1 VSSTSSRQVSR
12 KTAGTSGSST
22 AAVWTARQNDLTGK
36 RRYAPRVA
44 SVPGPRPLLRGVSHL
59 AAFVAAVPV
68 GITLGLAADTAVE
81 RAGAI
86 AFAASVVTMFGASA
100 LYHRVMWKPRVRP
113 WIRRLDHAM
122 IFALIAGTY
131 TPVGLIVLRGEWRIT
146 ILAIVWSGAA
156 AAILVKLFWVDA
168 PKWLAVAIAVT
179 LGWVGVI
186 IFPQIFDRVGVG
198 GAVLLLIGGVAYT
211 VGAIVYALKRPDPV
225 PAVFG
230 YHEIFHAFVIAAV
243 ACQYV
248 AVAFFVLP
256 HA

>member
-1 VSSTSSRQVSR
+1 
-12 KTAGTSGSST
+12 
-22 AAVWTARQNDLTGK
+22 
-36 RRYAPRVA
+36 VA

-59 AAFVAAVPV
+59 AAFVVAVPI
-68 GITLGLAADTAVE
+68 GITLGLAADTTVE

-100 LYHRVMWKPRVRP
+100 LYHRVMWRPQVRL

-131 TPVGLIVLRGEWRIT
+131 TPFGLIVLSGSWRIT

-156 AAILVKLFWVDA
+156 VAMLIKLFWVAA
-168 PKWLAVAIAVT
+168 PKWLAVAIALT

-186 IFPQIFDRVGVG
+186 VFPQIIDRVGAA
-198 GAVLLLIGGVAYT
+198 GAVLLLIGGIAYT
-211 VGAIVYALKRPDPV
+211 VGAIVYAIKRPDPV

-230 YHEIFHAFVIAAV
+230 YHEIFHALVIVAV

-248 AVAFFVLP
+248 AVAFCVLP
-256 HA
+256 DS